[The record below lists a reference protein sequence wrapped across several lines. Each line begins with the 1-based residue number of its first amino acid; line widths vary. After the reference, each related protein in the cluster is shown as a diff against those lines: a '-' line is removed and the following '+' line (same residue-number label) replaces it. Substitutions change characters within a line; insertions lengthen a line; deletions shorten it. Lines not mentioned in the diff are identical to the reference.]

1 MSRTHKLKKRIILTD
16 SLYGNRLLSRFINR
30 IMNHGK
36 KSTAQNLV
44 YKALDIIKS
53 KNLDPL
59 TVFQTAL
66 QNVSPRMEVKP
77 RRVGGASYQVP
88 IEVRGERRVSLSIR
102 WLIQAAAKRPSKQY
116 KTFSEKLAVELIDA
130 YNNVG
135 EAIRKKDIMH
145 RNAEANK
152 AFAHFRW

>member
-1 MSRTHKLKKRIILTD
+1 MSRTHKLKKRTISVD

-30 IMNHGK
+30 LMNHGK

-44 YKALDIIKS
+44 YKAFDIIKA

-102 WLIQAAAKRPSKQY
+102 WLIQAAAKRSSKQY
-116 KTFSEKLAVELIDA
+116 KTF
-130 YNNVG
+130 
-135 EAIRKKDIMH
+135 
-145 RNAEANK
+145 
-152 AFAHFRW
+152 

>member
-1 MSRTHKLKKRIILTD
+1 MSRTHKLKKRTISTD
-16 SLYGNRLLSRFINR
+16 SLYGNRLLSHFINR
-30 IMNHGK
+30 LMKHGK

-44 YKALDIIKS
+44 YKAFDIIKA

-59 TVFQTAL
+59 AVFQTAL

-102 WLIQAAAKRPSKQY
+102 WLIQAAAKRSSKQY
-116 KTFSEKLAVELIDA
+116 KTFSEKLAGEFIDA
-130 YNNVG
+130 YNNLG

-152 AFAHFRW
+152 AFSHFRW